1 MSKESIIR
9 ELPDQFVA
17 MMRNWAKTGAC
28 IGLYTISPA
37 YQGMPNSSTFGPRIP
52 SLAGECSHVDLA
64 LDRLPNRERLAVRLF
79 WVTEGQAD
87 LVWLGERLRIDYRTV
102 EKRIRRGHELLRQH
116 LATLEAIHER
126 ALERSAAGAANY
138 ASQP

>member
-37 YQGMPNSSTFGPRIP
+37 YEGMPNTGTFGPRIP
-52 SLAGECSHVDLA
+52 PFAGEASHVDLA

-87 LVWLGERLRIDYRTV
+87 LVWLGQRLGIDYRAV
-102 EKRIRRGHELLRQH
+102 ERRIRKGHDLLRRH
-116 LATLEAIHER
+116 LATFEARQDRTLER
-126 ALERSAAGAANY
+126 RSMGALERAEG
-138 ASQP
+138 